1 MEGEGWEE
9 KGDRHGGSLSGD
21 RGIGELS
28 PHELQP
34 IGENRSHNLATSC
47 AQQTTTSKLVRQNA
61 SGIHQNAPLR
71 E

>member
-1 MEGEGWEE
+1 VGRR
-9 KGDRHGGSLSGD
+9 KGTDMGGVYQGLVSK
-21 RGIGELS
+21 

-34 IGENRSHNLATSC
+34 VGEKVAELVHNLAASG

-61 SGIHQNAPLR
+61 SGMHQNAPFR